1 LLKTQRINTERRDN
15 NEDWVRLRKETGD
28 VIDGI
33 LKGTIVVDAQRISIC
48 YYTACGEQVVNNFS
62 EIGKAWKY
70 NGRTETASKVN
81 RALNGQFA
89 EKKGYEFDIERKV
102 MTQIKLQYPHD
113 ATGKGCIAMMVVRRK
128 SELAKSTNK
137 ISTKTHE
144 GRIITKRTTIETKD
158 EGRRKPK
165 VKESVKVINNKTSQW
180 YDKDRCEYT
189 GDTKKNIQNVFP
201 KTISY

>member
-1 LLKTQRINTERRDN
+1 
-15 NEDWVRLRKETGD
+15 
-28 VIDGI
+28 
-33 LKGTIVVDAQRISIC
+33 
-48 YYTACGEQVVNNFS
+48 
-62 EIGKAWKY
+62 
-70 NGRTETASKVN
+70 
-81 RALNGQFA
+81 
-89 EKKGYEFDIERKV
+89 

-113 ATGKGCIAMMVVRRK
+113 TMGKGCIAMMVVRRK

-144 GRIITKRTTIETKD
+144 GRIVTKRTTIETKD

-189 GDTKKNIQNVFP
+189 GDTKKKYTKCVSKNDFLLTKIAELENKLDTQKKVHICIYYLSFNCITLTYLSF
-201 KTISY
+201 I